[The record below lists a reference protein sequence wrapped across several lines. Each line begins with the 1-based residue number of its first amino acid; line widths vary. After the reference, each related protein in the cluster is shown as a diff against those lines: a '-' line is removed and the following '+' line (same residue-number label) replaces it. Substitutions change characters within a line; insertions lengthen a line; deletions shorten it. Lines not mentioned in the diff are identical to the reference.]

1 MLIGINDGISY
12 YLCNIIENCVYYS
25 NKSVCEKCLD
35 DFYCLRMQYDKCVT
49 LSLSK
54 HYNDEITNF
63 PCSDA
68 VMYYDKC
75 SIKDAS
81 FICINQLG
89 THLFLFG
96 KN

>member
-54 HYNDEITNF
+54 HYKDEISNF